1 MSINLNNYEVYI
13 IDYLDGNLSLEVE
26 RELMLF
32 LENNPGI
39 KNELEELENFMLLDE
54 EKLIFTD
61 KNSLRQKEIIPA
73 KSINEANYEEFFI
86 AFYENDLSVGEKLD
100 VDGFIKKNPQLE
112 KEFLLHKSLILDAE
126 RIEFHHK
133 NKLKKKMHIGLQQY
147 QSLVV
152 AASVALL
159 IGFFW
164 LLKPSNKNRL
174 EGSHISFAQSRNISV
189 SNKINTDIR
198 LRKPVSK
205 ALVEAAK
212 PTWHRIADEN
222 QPGKPV
228 RIKTL
233 RMRVPDLALVG
244 VIDCAKVRY
253 PKNTGNDLRDLTG
266 QENKS
271 LLAKVISNNTAK
283 LVNNIK
289 ISGKK
294 DLTGKKDP
302 ALIRILQGGISFFA
316 TVTGSEVEQ
325 LKVYNSDGS
334 LENYQLETGTF
345 AINKNFKPKG
355 AE

>member
-1 MSINLNNYEVYI
+1 MSINLNNYEVYL

-32 LENNPGI
+32 LESNPGI
-39 KNELEELENFMLLDE
+39 KNELEDIENFKLLDE
-54 EKLIFTD
+54 EKLTFND
-61 KNSLRQKEIIPA
+61 KNSLKQKEVIPA
-73 KSINEANYEEFFI
+73 KSINEGNYEEFFI
-86 AFYENDLSVGEKLD
+86 AFYEKDLSVDEQRELD
-100 VDGFIKKNPQLE
+100 DFVIKNPQLE
-112 KEFLLHKSLILDAE
+112 KEFLLHKSLILNAD
-126 RIEFHHK
+126 RIEFEHK
-133 NKLKKKMHIGLQQY
+133 NNLKKRAHIGIWQY
-147 QSLVV
+147 QALAV
-152 AASVALL
+152 AASIALL
-159 IGFFW
+159 ISFFW
-164 LLKPSNKNRL
+164 LLRPGNSNYHKNS
-174 EGSHISFAQSRNISV
+174 GISFAQSRNISV
-189 SNKINTDIR
+189 SIKINTDIR
-198 LRKPVSK
+198 LRKSVAK
-205 ALVEAAK
+205 AVIETVK
-212 PTWHRIADEN
+212 PTWHRIAGGTEF
-222 QPGKPV
+222 GKPV
-228 RIKTL
+228 RIQAL

-253 PKNTGNDLRDLTG
+253 PKNTGDDFRDLTG

-294 DLTGKKDP
+294 DQTGKKDP
-302 ALIRILQGGISFFA
+302 ALIKILQGGISFFA